1 MSNHRRIRIGNQSA
15 FSAER
20 PIQPFEFAVA
30 NGFDA
35 FEWLPD
41 KKESGTGWEE
51 SDIDAQTRR
60 YIRNTALEHDIM
72 LSVHAPLHINPS
84 EPDLGERLLET
95 VQFAQ
100 DIKALLLNVHL
111 YTENGTEAYVRGII
125 PFIKSLRK
133 TGIRLSIENTP
144 LTNPGDFNAFFA
156 ALFKHFA
163 PAEATQVGMCLDLGH
178 ANLCS
183 ATLNDY
189 IKFIDLLD
197 PDIPIIHIHLHENYG
212 DYDSHLTMFT
222 GPSGQDV
229 SGIKTFLKRMEKR
242 RFSGSIILEQWPEP
256 PDLLIKARN
265 NLKAMIGNS
274 TTPPSIKPR
283 NADTDDFVSVIAEA
297 DRQHRSWR
305 EKLAWVYDF
314 VAEKISSCD
323 TRQLTYLMIYL
334 RFIGTGQV
342 ACTEDGKHYRPSHH
356 AKIARGIHNCLAK
369 ITTPENVFIIRK
381 IYPWLP
387 SYENRFANAEPLTR
401 IRDIAHR
408 NDICKELKQEIKHTL
423 QNKLHRC
430 AGPEDLATS
439 AALLKRI
446 TAPNADYPNDF
457 VKEFV
462 RFHEELEEFF
472 NARSLEEQFEAIAS
486 NAWKDGDSTTF
497 KLISDLI
504 EAKKKA
510 VTSEELITAFELLT
524 TLRRKFSKRS
534 KIDTSAQQQGL
545 QLADIRLEDYA
556 FVLLS
561 QLINHLATAGKE
573 NMQWPMA
580 GHCLGLAI
588 LNLRLSGL
596 DSYEC
601 QAIESELELWH
612 ESFTPKNREH
622 VLRLK
627 ATIDRCRRLAER
639 YSDKILSMF
648 PEKVQGL
655 GRALDV
661 AKEAIK
667 VFSEAEIRSHLVFQ
681 VSRLV
686 DLVLKSIRSVAYLS
700 PWDAIVCGKVCG
712 RLVQTQH
719 LDDLSDL
726 SDELVV
732 VLLEK
737 ALGDEE
743 LSAGIGGIVLAHEMA
758 HLSHLAV
765 RARQEKVVL
774 AACEDEKQ
782 FGALRSL
789 VNKRVALKVSPEGVV
804 LETSSNH
811 DTVGITDRKS
821 KIGHGNIDVADVP
834 LSFSAPLI
842 PLNEVTQKTGGSK
855 AYGARRLEEI
865 SHVQTAGFATPPGV
879 VIPFGVMEESLH
891 LSSALKEEYQALVNQ
906 LNDLEQDDFSEAVAR
921 LQHIHDEPIVSR
933 EIVQLVQKK
942 FPHDARLMV
951 RSSANCEDMERLS
964 GAGLYES
971 VANVSPSEL
980 SQAICEVW
988 RSLWAK
994 RAVMNRKRHGIPQDR
1009 AHMALLIQQMLVA
1022 DLSFIIHTV
1031 NPIDHS
1037 PNEAYVELA
1046 VGLGETLASG
1056 KSPGCPYRML
1066 CDKNTG
1072 AVRMLA
1078 FASFSQALWPDLS
1091 VDLRAETIDYSKINL
1106 TIDKDFRNRLGS
1118 RLGAMS
1124 RFVEKALGGPQDIE
1138 GLVIDSKIYLVQ
1150 ARPQQDVL

>member
-20 PIQPFEFAVA
+20 VIQPFEFAVA
-30 NGFDA
+30 SGFDA

-41 KKESGTGWEE
+41 KKESGAGWQEC
-51 SDIDAQTRR
+51 DIDAQTRR
-60 YIRNTALEHDIM
+60 YIRNTARQHDIR
-72 LSVHAPLHINPS
+72 LSVHAPWHVNPS
-84 EPDLGERLLET
+84 EPDLSEQLLKT

-100 DIKALLLNVHL
+100 DIEASLLNVHL
-111 YTENGTEAYVRGII
+111 FTENGTEAYVRGII

-133 TGIRLSIENTP
+133 TGSRLSIENTP
-144 LTNPGDFNAFFA
+144 LTAPGDLNAFFA
-156 ALFKHFA
+156 TLQHLA
-163 PAEATQVGMCLDLGH
+163 PAEATQTGMCLDLGH

-212 DYDSHLTMFT
+212 DHDSHLTLFT

-229 SGIKTFLKRMEKR
+229 SGIKAFLKLIKKR

-256 PDLLIKARN
+256 PSLLIEARN
-265 NLKAMIGNS
+265 NLKIMIGNS
-274 TTPPSIKPR
+274 PPPLVEPR
-283 NADTDDFVSVIAEA
+283 NANTEDFVSVIAEA

-305 EKLAWVYDF
+305 EKLAWVHDF
-314 VAEKISSCD
+314 VAEKISSHN

-356 AKIARGIHNCLAK
+356 AKIARGIHNRLAE

-401 IRDIAHR
+401 IRDLAHR

-446 TAPNADYPNDF
+446 TAPNANYPNDF

-472 NARSLEEQFEAIAS
+472 NVHSLEEQLEAIAS
-486 NAWKDGDSTTF
+486 NARKDEDSTTF
-497 KLISDLI
+497 KLISDFLK
-504 EAKKKA
+504 AKKKA

-524 TLRRKFSKRS
+524 TLRRQFFKKS

-596 DSYEC
+596 DSFEC
-601 QAIESELELWH
+601 RAIESELELWH

-639 YSDKILSMF
+639 YSDKILSLF
-648 PEKVQGL
+648 PEKVQRL
-655 GRALDV
+655 GRALGV
-661 AKEAIK
+661 AKEAIR

-700 PWDAIVCGKVCG
+700 PWDAIVCEKVCG
-712 RLVQTQH
+712 RLVETQY

-737 ALGDEE
+737 ARGDEE
-743 LSAGIGGIVLAHEMA
+743 LSAGVGGIVLAHEMA

-765 RARQEKVVL
+765 RARQEKVAL
-774 AACEDEKQ
+774 AVCEDANQ
-782 FGALRSL
+782 FGELRNL
-789 VNKRVALKVSPEGVV
+789 VNTQVVLGVSPEGVV
-804 LETSSNH
+804 LATSSNH
-811 DTVGITDRKS
+811 GIVEATDRKS

-834 LSFSAPLI
+834 LSFSVPLI

-865 SHVQTAGFATPPGV
+865 SRVQTAGFATPPGV

-891 LSSALKEEYQALVNQ
+891 FSPALKEEYQALVNQ
-906 LNDLEQDDFSEAVAR
+906 LNDLEQDDFSEALAR
-921 LQHIHDEPIVSR
+921 LQRIHDEPSVSR
-933 EIVQLVQKK
+933 EIVRLVQKK

-951 RSSANCEDMERLS
+951 RSSANCEDLERLS

-994 RAVMNRKRHGIPQDR
+994 RAVMNRKRHGIPHDR

-1031 NPIDHS
+1031 NPIDHNT
-1037 PNEAYVELA
+1037 NEAYVELA

-1106 TIDKDFRNRLGS
+1106 TIDEDFRNRLGG